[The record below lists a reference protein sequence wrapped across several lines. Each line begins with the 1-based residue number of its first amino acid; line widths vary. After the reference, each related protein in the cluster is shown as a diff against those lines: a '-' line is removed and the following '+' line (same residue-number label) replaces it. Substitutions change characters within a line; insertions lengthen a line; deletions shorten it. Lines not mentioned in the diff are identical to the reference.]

1 MSVHRSPTTCP
12 KQALEELCCSF
23 LTLFD
28 HTNHI
33 VVAGDLNIDL
43 LSDSH
48 MKLRMSMLGCWQIF
62 CWYNTWMVQVVL
74 QTVVQL

>member
-1 MSVHRSPTTCP
+1 MSVYRSPTTCP
-12 KQALEELCCSF
+12 KQALEELRCSF

-48 MKLRMSMLGCWQIF
+48 MKDELLVCWQIF
-62 CWYNTWMVQVVL
+62 RWYSTWMVQAVS

>member
-1 MSVHRSPTTCP
+1 MLVYRSPTTCP
-12 KQALEELCCSF
+12 KQALEELRCSF
-23 LTLFD
+23 LPLFD

-48 MKLRMSMLGCWQIF
+48 TKDEYVSLLADFSL
-62 CWYNTWMVQVVL
+62 VQHKPCHR
-74 QTVVQL
+74 Q